1 MSKHLL
7 HFPFK
12 SNNACDVCSLA
23 KQSQVQISGLR
34 VLYQED
40 LQGFVQAFI
49 RCILR
54 SSTNVLFDH
63 YSEMMVKQWIDF
75 IKQQSHNKAQ
85 HSEGRT
91 SPRIRRHSTMSPAWA
106 RKTGLRLSSHAASL
120 ELKFPNGLDSYIE
133 ADLMRE
139 FNCLRICTMI
149 ATGWELLYVFI
160 SLSTSIV
167 LLMKQRPTQKRLV
180 LRKLIQP
187 LFVNCSPMLL
197 PREFLAPSLQ
207 TKPCGWMPAV
217 SLGSYIRRVLFSR
230 SLNQCDRICAILT
243 SRNPDIWQHACARR
257 LVYKQDVDDLVQIL
271 TLSTLKAGSSPFSSS
286 LVFSNNQ
293 EEVIQENP
301 QPSEN
306 VSFARPKPPSILE
319 ISICKIPLPLDNIQ
333 LKLNTMR
340 SCLFS
345 HTRIGFIALIVLFGE
360 VTVCY

>member
-1 MSKHLL
+1 
-7 HFPFK
+7 
-12 SNNACDVCSLA
+12 
-23 KQSQVQISGLR
+23 
-34 VLYQED
+34 
-40 LQGFVQAFI
+40 
-49 RCILR
+49 
-54 SSTNVLFDH
+54 
-63 YSEMMVKQWIDF
+63 
-75 IKQQSHNKAQ
+75 
-85 HSEGRT
+85 
-91 SPRIRRHSTMSPAWA
+91 
-106 RKTGLRLSSHAASL
+106 
-120 ELKFPNGLDSYIE
+120 
-133 ADLMRE
+133 MRE

-160 SLSTSIV
+160 SLSTNIV

-271 TLSTLKAGSSPFSSS
+271 TLRTLKAGSSPFSSS

-306 VSFARPKPPSILE
+306 GRAREWRNNRRTFDFL
-319 ISICKIPLPLDNIQ
+319 
-333 LKLNTMR
+333 
-340 SCLFS
+340 
-345 HTRIGFIALIVLFGE
+345 
-360 VTVCY
+360 